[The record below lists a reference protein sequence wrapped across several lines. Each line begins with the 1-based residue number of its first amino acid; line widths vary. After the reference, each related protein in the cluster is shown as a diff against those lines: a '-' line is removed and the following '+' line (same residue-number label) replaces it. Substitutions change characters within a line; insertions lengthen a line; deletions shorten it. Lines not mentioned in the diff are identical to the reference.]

1 MAVDGTYDLTMQTPM
16 GNRDVKLELQSSGSD
31 LSGSFAGPQGN
42 APLTGTVDGDAVA
55 FSLTFTGAMGPME
68 LKFEGKQEGDDKL
81 AGTVQFGAF
90 GSGPFTATR
99 AQ

>member
-16 GNRDVKLELQSSGSD
+16 GNRDVKLDLTSAGND

-42 APLTGTVDGDAVA
+42 APLTGSVDGDAFN
-55 FSLTFTGAMGPME
+55 FSLTFTGQMGPME
-68 LKFEGKQEGDDKL
+68 LKFDGKQDGDNL

-90 GSGPFTATR
+90 GSGPFTAKR
-99 AQ
+99 A

>member
-1 MAVDGTYDLTMQTPM
+1 MAVDGTYNLTMQTPM
-16 GNRDVKLELQSSGSD
+16 GNREVKLELASSGSD

-42 APLTGTVDGDAVA
+42 APLTGTVDGEAFN
-55 FSLTFTGAMGPME
+55 FSLTFSGAMGPME
-68 LKFEGKQEGDDKL
+68 LKFDGKQDGDNL

-99 AQ
+99 A

>member
-1 MAVDGTYDLTMQTPM
+1 MALDGTYNLTMQTPM
-16 GNRDVKLELQSSGSD
+16 GNREVKLELASAGTD

-42 APLTGTVDGDAVA
+42 APLTGSVNADAFN

-68 LKFEGKQEGDDKL
+68 LKFEGKQDGENL

-90 GSGPFTATR
+90 GSGPFTATK
-99 AQ
+99 A